1 MTTELNSLF
10 ENSRQFPDYEA
21 QMRLD
26 RLIGLDDYK
35 IRLTKMLSVLI
46 DPRSMEKWV
55 NKYHGDHYEVLEPIL
70 SRPPLIVLAGD
81 VGSGKTALAENIS
94 DKVARLNKI
103 DITLLPLSLSSRGQ
117 GRVGEMTQLVSSAFQ
132 QTKDLARKYKSESGK
147 SRGAVILL
155 IDEADA
161 LAQSRESEQMHHE
174 DRAGVNAFI
183 RGIDSLAS
191 DVLPAAVIMCTN
203 RLDAL
208 DPAVKRRAAEI
219 LPFKRPSAEQ
229 RKSVLEQTLAPFGLD
244 NGTIEKI
251 VEITGETSEKTYGFS
266 FSDISQRLVPSI
278 ILDAFP
284 NKPVTK
290 ERAIE
295 VALSIQPTPPFRG
308 AVNEQ

>member
-1 MTTELNSLF
+1 MTTEVNSLF

-46 DPRSMEKWV
+46 DPRSMEQWL
-55 NKYHGDHYEVLEPIL
+55 NKFHGDHYEVLEPIL

-132 QTKDLARKYKSESGK
+132 QTKDLAKKYKCESGK

-229 RKSVLEQTLAPFGLD
+229 RKSVLEQTLVPFGLD

-266 FSDISQRLVPSI
+266 FSDITQRLVPSI

-295 VALSIQPTPPFRG
+295 VTLSIQPTPPFG
-308 AVNEQ
+308 GSK

>member
-290 ERAIE
+290 QRAIE

>member
-1 MTTELNSLF
+1 MMTTEVNSLF

-55 NKYHGDHYEVLEPIL
+55 NKFHGDHYEVLEPIL

-132 QTKDLARKYKSESGK
+132 QTKDLAKKYKSESGK

-229 RKSVLEQTLAPFGLD
+229 RKSVLEQTLAPFDLD
-244 NGTIEKI
+244 NETIEKI

-266 FSDISQRLVPSI
+266 FSDITQRLVPSI

-295 VALSIQPTPPFRG
+295 VTLSIQPTPPFG
-308 AVNEQ
+308 GQ